1 MSIPVFIRN
10 PDGTA
15 WEGRIAYKWSS
26 VRESKLSV
34 NLGENST
41 PSVEDAYALY
51 GVCSALHVSQT
62 QSSYF
67 GKLDPVY
74 NFLYGHTLKKLM
86 EVQEEETYSMPGTYI
101 YEPQEWTSQMVSSMN
116 WDSFCLAY
124 YTFLCSKNDF
134 ESKAW
139 GVLGFILNTLKSA
152 PNVLSSL
159 LSKAGRPSDELSCSD
174 FWETVCDG
182 LQFRTLDYLHEKT
195 CYTAFHTMTTIRS
208 LFSKERYKSLESEC
222 MEFLDEIAKA
232 RIDEAC
238 QKTYTV
244 RELLDLNIDLLFF
257 YKDYFASSP
266 TTSQTK
272 QYVTKAV
279 FNLLHTK
286 GDKIALA
293 GEMLGAD
300 AVYEAALKYAQT
312 DADRSLISNKRN
324 KIADPV
330 AVAKVEQEKVR
341 HENEKKR
348 ENERRK
354 DKATDALAKILAI
367 VFLISVVTT
376 VVFGLFTLLG
386 VLKAFSKIALIV
398 SLCIMVPFLIILAV
412 VSAKDKKR

>member
-15 WEGRIAYKWSS
+15 WEGRIAYRWSS

-41 PSVEDAYALY
+41 SSVEDAYALY
-51 GVCSALHVSQT
+51 GVCSALHVSQS
-62 QSSYF
+62 QSSNF

-86 EVQEEETYSMPGTYI
+86 EVQEEETYSMPGKYI
-101 YEPQEWTSQMVSSMN
+101 FEPKEWTTQMVSSMN

-139 GVLGFILNTLKSA
+139 EVLGFILNTLKNS
-152 PNVLSSL
+152 PNILSSL
-159 LSKAGRPSDELSCSD
+159 LSKAERPSDELSCSD

-182 LQFRTLDYLHEKT
+182 LQSRTLDYLHEKT
-195 CYTAFHTMTTIRS
+195 CYTAFHTMTTVRS
-208 LFSKERYKSLESEC
+208 LFSGERYRVLESEC
-222 MEFLDEIAKA
+222 LEFFDEIAKA

-244 RELLDLNIDLLFF
+244 RELLNLNIDLLFF
-257 YKDYFASSP
+257 YKDYFTSFSAA
-266 TTSQTK
+266 SQTK

-279 FNLLHTK
+279 FALLHTK
-286 GDKIALA
+286 GDKIAAA

-300 AVYEAALKYAQT
+300 AVYESALKYAQT
-312 DADRSLISNKRN
+312 DAERTLVSDKRN
-324 KIADPV
+324 KIASSV
-330 AVAKVEQEKVR
+330 SVAKAEQEKVQR
-341 HENEKKR
+341 EQEKKR
-348 ENERRK
+348 EKERRK
-354 DKATDALAKILAI
+354 DKATDKIAKILAI

-376 VVFGLFTLLG
+376 VLFGLLTLLG
-386 VLKAFSKIALIV
+386 VFEAFSKVVLIV

-412 VSAKDKKR
+412 VAIQDKRK

>member
-15 WEGRIAYKWSS
+15 WEGRIAYRWSS

-34 NLGENST
+34 NLGENSAS
-41 PSVEDAYALY
+41 SVEDAYALY
-51 GVCSALHVSQT
+51 GVCSALHIS
-62 QSSYF
+62 QSSNF

-86 EVQEEETYSMPGTYI
+86 EVQEEETYSMPGKYI
-101 YEPQEWTSQMVSSMN
+101 YEPQEWTTQMVSSMN

-139 GVLGFILNTLKSA
+139 EVLGFILNTLKSS
-152 PNVLSSL
+152 PNILSSL
-159 LSKAGRPSDELSCSD
+159 LSKAERPSDELSCSD

-182 LQFRTLDYLHEKT
+182 LQYRTLDYLHEKT
-195 CYTAFHTMTTIRS
+195 CYTAFHTMTTVRP
-208 LFSKERYKSLESEC
+208 LFSNERYKALESEC
-222 MEFLDEIAKA
+222 FEFLDEIARA

-244 RELLDLNIDLLFF
+244 RELLNLNIDLLFF
-257 YKDYFASSP
+257 YKDYFVSSSA
-266 TTSQTK
+266 TSHTK

-279 FNLLHTK
+279 FTLLHTK
-286 GDKIALA
+286 GDKIAIA

-312 DADRSLISNKRN
+312 EAERNLVSSKRD
-324 KIADPV
+324 KIAAPV
-330 AVAKVEQEKVR
+330 SVAKAEQEKVQR
-341 HENEKKR
+341 EQEKKR
-348 ENERRK
+348 EKERRK
-354 DKATDALAKILAI
+354 GKATDNIAKVLAI
-367 VFLISVVTT
+367 VFLISVITT
-376 VVFGLFTLLG
+376 VLFGLLALLG
-386 VLKAFSKIALIV
+386 VFKTFSKVALVV

-412 VSAKDKKR
+412 VGIKDSRK